1 MIAIGNVKLGVRIEP
16 IYVQELSREEVKDIL
31 GRYGLYT
38 EQIETYPID
47 RRLIGAFRSDEQ
59 RLHEYVDICKYAFE
73 RRNHKSVKKPNA
85 KDLSIFSDELEIT
98 YELKDMKKTEALD
111 NEVKV
116 NIYKQAK
123 ETQSLFRSLGAS
135 NVKMEIGVIDRAFF
149 EVQSLLHSLG
159 TKKRVQAL
167 PEGDQAKPTKTYR
180 QDLFD
185 KEAQKATEQVSEKWT
200 EQPKKEKEEYT
211 KN

>member
-38 EQIETYPID
+38 EQVETYPID
-47 RRLIGAFRSDEQ
+47 RRLMGVFRSDEQ
-59 RLHEYVDICKYAFE
+59 RLREYVDICKYAFE
-73 RRNHKSVKKPNA
+73 RRNHQNTKKPNA

-111 NEVKV
+111 NEIKV
-116 NIYKQAK
+116 NIYEQAK
-123 ETQSLFRSLGAS
+123 QTQNLFKSLGAN
-135 NVKMEIGVIDRAFF
+135 NVRMEIGLIDRAFF

-159 TKKRVQAL
+159 TKKKVQAL
-167 PEGDQAKPTKTYR
+167 PEGNQAKPAKRYR

-185 KEAQKATEQVSEKWT
+185 KEAQKATEQVSEKWID
-200 EQPKKEKEEYT
+200 QPKEGKEEYT
-211 KN
+211 KS